1 MKVHA
6 VRGGGGLRL
15 HVREWRKADGPPI
28 LFIHGWSQTIS
39 AGRSST
45 KVRSPTNF
53 DSLPMTSVVTA
64 CPRDRSTSHRGAGAS
79 SAGSGTI
86 CAHFVKWTCHRS
98 TQDGG
103 EFARRPGHTDMP
115 LTARQR
121 L

>member
-64 CPRDRSTSHRGAGAS
+64 CPRDPRQATGA
-79 SAGSGTI
+79 
-86 CAHFVKWTCHRS
+86 R
-98 TQDGG
+98 
-103 EFARRPGHTDMP
+103 ERPRPGP
-115 LTARQR
+115 GPSALTS
-121 L
+121 